1 MDPVRSPTDGPPAS
15 VSTRSVGRVDFKY
28 LGCGRETIKLQST
41 ALAFSRDLSG
51 INCWIAFICT
61 TGWPGVTRQSDN
73 LFSRTGRYVTGR
85 ARACHS
91 QKIKII
97 SFFRVYAREWI
108 MEYRIGGLRNPIIYY
123 WKRQYC
129 IRLECFALWWLCRV
143 VRIRDKSKKGAFWH
157 SDLLNGSDV

>member
-1 MDPVRSPTDGPPAS
+1 MWVDWMDSVRSPTDGPPVHGPWEGLISNIWA
-15 VSTRSVGRVDFKY
+15 VDVKQ
-28 LGCGRETIKLQST
+28 LQST

-73 LFSRTGRYVTGR
+73 LFSRTSQDGH
-85 ARACHS
+85 A

-108 MEYRIGGLRNPIIYY
+108 MEYRIGGLGNPIIYY

-129 IRLECFALWWLCRV
+129 IRLECSALWWLCRV

-157 SDLLNGSDV
+157 SDLLNGSDF